1 MLQPPQHSYR
11 RKRAVKFDFSEDSGK
26 EEKENHV
33 KPRTKKKKPT
43 KSEKEQ
49 EKRINEWIQTV
60 NTTFQEIEE
69 HDLVIE

>member
-1 MLQPPQHSYR
+1 
-11 RKRAVKFDFSEDSGK
+11 VKFDFSEDSVEEGK
-26 EEKENHV
+26 ENV
-33 KPRTKKKKPT
+33 KSQPKKKKLT

-49 EKRINEWIQTV
+49 EKRINEWIKTV

>member
-1 MLQPPQHSYR
+1 
-11 RKRAVKFDFSEDSGK
+11 VKFDFSEDSAD
-26 EEKENHV
+26 EEKENV
-33 KPRTKKKKPT
+33 KLQSKKKKLT

-49 EKRINEWIQTV
+49 EKRINEWIKTV

>member
-11 RKRAVKFDFSEDSGK
+11 KKRAVKFDFLEESG
-26 EEKENHV
+26 EEERENF
-33 KPRTKKKKPT
+33 KPQTKKKKLT
-43 KSEKEQ
+43 KSEKEH
-49 EKRINEWIQTV
+49 EKRVNEWIKTV

>member
-1 MLQPPQHSYR
+1 
-11 RKRAVKFDFSEDSGK
+11 VKFDFSEDSAEEGK
-26 EEKENHV
+26 ENV
-33 KPRTKKKKPT
+33 KPQSKKKKLT

-49 EKRINEWIQTV
+49 EKRINEWIKTV

>member
-11 RKRAVKFDFSEDSGK
+11 RKRAVRFDFSEDSDE
-26 EEKENHV
+26 EEKENIKHH
-33 KPRTKKKKPT
+33 TKKKKLT

-49 EKRINEWIQTV
+49 EKRIDEWVKTV

-69 HDLVIE
+69 YDLVIE

>member
-1 MLQPPQHSYR
+1 
-11 RKRAVKFDFSEDSGK
+11 VKFDFLEDSAEEGK
-26 EEKENHV
+26 ENV
-33 KPRTKKKKPT
+33 KSQSKKKKLT

-49 EKRINEWIQTV
+49 EKRINEWIKTV